1 MDFKNKL
8 GTTDAHNL
16 NLEFK
21 ADNTDSHNI
30 VLNFEHQAD
39 GSTGLNFGDDIS
51 AVIDTVLITESSF
64 EVPAVHTDTGTDTA
78 SIETLLDTE
87 INVELTARALSEADL
102 VGKVDSVLETAFI
115 IEATVLFADQE
126 PEQPID
132 PGIVLDF
139 TQPWTGSTELNF
151 GWDSDVVA
159 ISIDTRL
166 ETQFTFELAAEFKE
180 NLDLDA
186 ELNTALDT
194 GFSFELQ
201 AGYSENRCVI
211 DSVVDTS
218 FKTGIAAIFDINFIR
233 GIEAYLI
240 AGYQGA
246 LPCLNVIEI
255 PWAKPV
261 LRAHHSAFYFEHS
274 LKLSNQALLGFE
286 KAALLYRSV
295 QLQHEESTGLVSSAD
310 FVWQENKRLA
320 KTRTL
325 VFEESNKL
333 RINRTFDWVD
343 LVRKR
348 KTFTYSY
355 EVARVFEKHFT
366 FQWDKDLELITTSSI
381 AWDKAKAIHYRKHPI
396 QPWPQPELPEH
407 VGRTDL
413 NFNCLCTEPDPH
425 NLILNFG
432 ADDCI
437 PGLSPKSWW
446 YIVNELSVSR
456 LDNGQNILVYDGSYS
471 TDRSRWCWSYSLS
484 VPATEIPKLE
494 PVNGQPVILRV
505 MVNGTEHHMLLE
517 NRSRSRRFAEI
528 TYTLSGRS
536 QSALLDAPYA
546 PTRSFTQENERT
558 ARQLCQAE
566 LDRVNSSTT
575 LQWELIDELSW
586 IVPAGSLSYSNMTP
600 IAVIKMIA
608 ESAGGFVYS
617 EKGSNT
623 ITVKPKYKKTFWDS
637 ITVEEYDRLI
647 PESLVTEQS
656 TDYEPYPDYNGIT
669 LTNDRSGL
677 SGQIK
682 RTGTAADTL
691 LETANSPLFT
701 VESMGAYGK
710 AVLAKSGLVEI
721 HHLLMPI
728 SSDVSEC
735 APGDLVAFNA
745 EWWGIIDEVNVS
757 FSYAVINQS
766 IKVESINRE

>member
-1 MDFKNKL
+1 MSNYTPPD
-8 GTTDAHNL
+8 THNL
-16 NLEFK
+16 ILDFDEPVSSS
-21 ADNTDSHNI
+21 TD
-30 VLNFEHQAD
+30 
-39 GSTGLNFGDDIS
+39 LNFGDS
-51 AVIDTVLITESSF
+51 ASNNIVS
-64 EVPAVHTDTGTDTA
+64 A
-78 SIETLLDTE
+78 
-87 INVELTARALSEADL
+87 L
-102 VGKVDSVLETAFI
+102 VGFRPESQIHGKQKDPAKDQVL
-115 IEATVLFADQE
+115 ATVRT
-126 PEQPID
+126 
-132 PGIVLDF
+132 GINAQIIGKQTIHYLRKVR
-139 TQPWTGSTELNF
+139 
-151 GWDSDVVA
+151 A
-159 ISIDTRL
+159 II
-166 ETQFTFELAAEFKE
+166 
-180 NLDLDA
+180 N
-186 ELNTALDT
+186 T
-194 GFSFELQ
+194 GFS
-201 AGYSENRCVI
+201 SEV
-211 DSVVDTS
+211 SS
-218 FKTGIAAIFDINFIR
+218 HFDLNFIVGVASQLKVKFQETHFR
-233 GIEAYLI
+233 TVKIDESWI
-240 AGYQGA
+240 
-246 LPCLNVIEI
+246 
-255 PWAKPV
+255 KPV
-261 LRAHHSAFYFEHS
+261 LKAHQGAFYFEHS
-274 LKLSNQALLGFE
+274 LSLSNQALLGFE

-295 QLQHEESTGLVSSAD
+295 QLQHEESTGLASSAD
-310 FVWQENKRLA
+310 FVWQENERLV

-325 VFEESNKL
+325 VFEEGNKL
-333 RINRTFDWVD
+333 RINRITDWEE

-348 KTFTYSY
+348 RIFTYSHQ
-355 EVARVFEKHFT
+355 VAHVFEKCFA
-366 FQWDKDLELITTSSI
+366 FEWDKGLELITTSSI
-381 AWDKAKAIHYRKHPI
+381 AWDKAKAIHYRKHPV
-396 QPWPQPELPEH
+396 QPWPQPEIPEY
-407 VGRTDL
+407 VGSTDL
-413 NFNCLCTEPDPH
+413 NFTCLCSEPDPH

-437 PGLSPKSWW
+437 PALPNRNWW
-446 YIVNELSVSR
+446 HIVNELSVSR

-484 VPATEIPKLE
+484 VPASEIPKLE

-536 QSALLDAPYA
+536 QSALLDAPYS

-575 LQWELIDELSW
+575 LKWELIDELSW

-617 EKGSNT
+617 EKGSDT
-623 ITVKPKYKKTFWDS
+623 ITIKPKYKKTFWDS

-682 RTGTAADTL
+682 RTGTAGDTL

-710 AVLAKSGLVEI
+710 TALAKAGMVETHNLV
-721 HHLLMPI
+721 LPI
-728 SSDVSEC
+728 GPDVSEC
-735 APGDLVAFNA
+735 APGELVAFNA
-745 EWWGIIDEVNVS
+745 EWWGIIEGVNVS
-757 FSYAVINQS
+757 FNYAVINQS
-766 IKVESINRE
+766 IKVERVNRE

>member
-21 ADNTDSHNI
+21 ADNTDSHHI
-30 VLNFEHQAD
+30 ILNFEHLAD
-39 GSTGLNFGDDIS
+39 GTANLNFGDDVSTVIDKVLETEFS
-51 AVIDTVLITESSF
+51 FEVGAIYAESGSNTVVIDTV
-64 EVPAVHTDTGTDTA
+64 
-78 SIETLLDTE
+78 LDTE
-87 INVELTARALSEADL
+87 INVELMALALSEADL
-102 VGKVDSVLETAFI
+102 VGKVDLVLETDFI
-115 IEATVLFADQE
+115 VEATALFADQE
-126 PEQPID
+126 PEQPVG

-166 ETQFTFELAAEFKE
+166 ETQFTFELAVEFKE

-201 AGYSENRCVI
+201 ASYSENRCVI
-211 DSVVDTS
+211 DSVPDTS
-218 FKTGIAAIFDINFIR
+218 FKTGIEAIFDINFIR

-255 PWAKPV
+255 PWAKPI
-261 LRAHHSAFYFEHS
+261 LKAHNSAFYFVHS
-274 LKLSNQALLGFE
+274 LGLSNQALLGFE
-286 KAALLYRSV
+286 KADLLYRSV

-320 KTRTL
+320 KTRTS
-325 VFEESNKL
+325 VFEEGNKL

-348 KTFTYSY
+348 KTFTYSHQ
-355 EVARVFEKHFT
+355 VAHVFEKHFT
-366 FQWDKDLELITTSSI
+366 FEWDKGLELITTNSI
-381 AWDKAKAIHYRKHPI
+381 AWDKAKAIHYRKHPV
-396 QPWPQPELPEH
+396 QPWPQPELPEY
-407 VGRTDL
+407 VGSTDL
-413 NFNCLCTEPDPH
+413 NFNCLCTGSDPH

-437 PGLSPKSWW
+437 PGLPPKNWW
-446 YIVNELSVSR
+446 HIVNELSVSR

-471 TDRSRWCWSYSLS
+471 TDRSRWCWSYSLT

-505 MVNGTEHHMLLE
+505 MVNGTDHHMLLE

-536 QSALLDAPYA
+536 QSALLDAPYS

-682 RTGTAADTL
+682 RTGTAGDTL

-701 VESMGAYGK
+701 VESMGSYGK
-710 AVLAKSGLVEI
+710 SALAKAGMIETHNLV
-721 HHLLMPI
+721 MPI
-728 SSDVSEC
+728 GPDVSEC
-735 APGDLVAFNA
+735 APGELVAFNA

-757 FSYAVINQS
+757 FNHAVINQS

>member
-21 ADNTDSHNI
+21 ADNTDSHHI
-30 VLNFEHQAD
+30 ILNFEHLAD
-39 GSTGLNFGDDIS
+39 GTTNLNFGDDIS
-51 AVIDTVLITESSF
+51 TVIDKVLETEFSFEVGAIYAESGSNTVVIDTVL
-64 EVPAVHTDTGTDTA
+64 
-78 SIETLLDTE
+78 DTE
-87 INVELTARALSEADL
+87 VNVELMA
-102 VGKVDSVLETAFI
+102 
-115 IEATVLFADQE
+115 LFADQE

-166 ETQFTFELAAEFKE
+166 ETQFTFELVAEFKE

-201 AGYSENRCVI
+201 ASYSENRCVI
-211 DSVVDTS
+211 DSVPDTS
-218 FKTGIAAIFDINFIR
+218 FKTGIEAIFDINFIR

-246 LPCLNVIEI
+246 LPCLNVIGI

-261 LRAHHSAFYFEHS
+261 LRAHNSAFYFEHS
-274 LKLSNQALLGFE
+274 LSLSNQALLGFE

-310 FVWQENKRLA
+310 FVWQEDKRLT

-325 VFEESNKL
+325 VFEEGNKL

-348 KTFTYSY
+348 KTFTYSHQ
-355 EVARVFEKHFT
+355 VAHVFEKCFA
-366 FQWDKDLELITTSSI
+366 FEWDKGLELITTSSI
-381 AWDKAKAIHYRKHPI
+381 AWDKAKAIHYRKHPV
-396 QPWPQPELPEH
+396 QPWPQPELPEY
-407 VGRTDL
+407 VGSTDL
-413 NFNCLCTEPDPH
+413 NFNCLCTGSDLH

-437 PGLSPKSWW
+437 PSLPPKNWW

-456 LDNGQNILVYDGSYS
+456 LDNGQNILVYNGSYS

-484 VPATEIPKLE
+484 VPASEIPKLE

-536 QSALLDAPYA
+536 QSALLDAPYS

-566 LDRVNSSTT
+566 LERVNSSTK

-617 EKGSNT
+617 EKGSDT
-623 ITVKPKYKKTFWDS
+623 ITIKPKYKKTFWDS

-682 RTGTAADTL
+682 RTGTADDTL

-701 VESMGAYGK
+701 VESMGSYGK
-710 AVLAKSGLVEI
+710 SALAKAGMVETHNLV
-721 HHLLMPI
+721 MPI
-728 SSDVSEC
+728 GPDVSEC

-745 EWWGIIDEVNVS
+745 EWWGIIDGVNVS
-757 FSYAVINQS
+757 FNHAVINQS

>member
-1 MDFKNKL
+1 MANYTPPD
-8 GTTDAHNL
+8 GHQVNL
-16 NLEFK
+16 NFK
-21 ADNTDSHNI
+21 DLVT
-30 VLNFEHQAD
+30 
-39 GSTGLNFGDDIS
+39 GSTDLNFGADDQNLAS
-51 AVIDTVLITESSF
+51 LDAVI
-64 EVPAVHTDTGTDTA
+64 
-78 SIETLLDTE
+78 
-87 INVELTARALSEADL
+87 N
-102 VGKVDSVLETAFI
+102 TAF
-115 IEATVLFADQE
+115 FAKFDAVTGSN
-126 PEQPID
+126 D
-132 PGIVLDF
+132 VLDA
-139 TQPWTGSTELNF
+139 WIATGFNAEFNAVTGQFARL
-151 GWDSDVVA
+151 DVVVQTDF
-159 ISIDTRL
+159 I
-166 ETQFTFELAAEFKE
+166 AEFTATRI
-180 NLDLDA
+180 DQYCA
-186 ELNTALDT
+186 LNAVIQT
-194 GFSFELQ
+194 GFK
-201 AGYSENRCVI
+201 ANI
-211 DSVVDTS
+211 D
-218 FKTGIAAIFDINFIR
+218 ALFDINFIR
-233 GIEAYLI
+233 GVERYLT
-240 AGYQGA
+240 AEYQRA
-246 LPCLNVIEI
+246 LPCLSAVEI

-274 LKLSNQALLGFE
+274 LGLSNQALLGFE

-320 KTRTL
+320 KTRTS
-325 VFEESNKL
+325 VFEEGNKL

-348 KTFTYSY
+348 KTFTYSHQ
-355 EVARVFEKHFT
+355 VAHVFEKHFT
-366 FQWDKDLELITTSSI
+366 FEWDKGLELITTSSI
-381 AWDKAKAIHYRKHPI
+381 AWDKAKAIHYRKHPV
-396 QPWPQPELPEH
+396 QPWPQPELPEY

-413 NFNCLCTEPDPH
+413 NFTCLCSESDPH

-437 PGLSPKSWW
+437 PALPNRNWW
-446 YIVNELSVSR
+446 HIVNELSASR

-484 VPATEIPKLE
+484 VPASEIPKLE
-494 PVNGQPVILRV
+494 PVNGQSVILKI

-528 TYTLSGRS
+528 TYTLNGRS

-566 LDRVNSSTT
+566 LDRVNSSTQ
-575 LQWELIDELSW
+575 LEWELIDELSW

-617 EKGSNT
+617 EKGSDT
-623 ITVKPKYKKTFWDS
+623 ITIKPKYKKTFWDS

-669 LTNDRSGL
+669 LTNDRTGL
-677 SGQIK
+677 TGQVK

-691 LETANSPLFT
+691 LETANSPLYT
-701 VESMGAYGK
+701 VESMGSFGK
-710 AVLAKSGLVEI
+710 ATLAKSGLVET
-721 HHLLMPI
+721 HNLVMPI
-728 SSDVSEC
+728 GPDVSEC

-745 EWWGIIDEVNVS
+745 EWWGIIEGVNVS
-757 FSYAVINQS
+757 FNHAVINQS
-766 IKVESINRE
+766 IKVERVNRE

>member
-1 MDFKNKL
+1 VDFKNKL

-21 ADNTDSHNI
+21 ADNTDSHHI

-39 GSTGLNFGDDIS
+39 GSTGLNFGDDVTANINTQLEQIWTVEIV
-51 AVIDTVLITESSF
+51 AVYRNSQADTAEIDTILDSEF
-64 EVPAVHTDTGTDTA
+64 
-78 SIETLLDTE
+78 SING
-87 INVELTARALSEADL
+87 IAIALSEADL
-102 VGKVDSVLETAFI
+102 VEKVDLVLETDFI
-115 IEATVLFADQE
+115 VEATALFADQE
-126 PEQPID
+126 PEQPVD

-218 FKTGIAAIFDINFIR
+218 FKTGIEAIFDINFIR

-240 AGYQGA
+240 AGYQGV
-246 LPCLNVIEI
+246 LPCLSVIEI

-261 LRAHHSAFYFEHS
+261 LRAHHSAFYFERS
-274 LKLSNQALLGFE
+274 LSLSNQALLGFE
-286 KAALLYRSV
+286 KAGLLYRSV
-295 QLQHEESTGLVSSAD
+295 RLQHEQATGLSSDAY
-310 FVWQENKRLA
+310 FIWQENKRLA

-325 VFEESNKL
+325 VFEEGNKL
-333 RINRTFDWVD
+333 RIDRTFDWVD

-366 FQWDKDLELITTSSI
+366 FEWDKGLEFITSSHI
-381 AWDKAKAIHYRKHPI
+381 AWDKAKAIHYRKHPV
-396 QPWPQPELPEH
+396 QPWPQPELPEY

-413 NFNCLCTEPDPH
+413 NFNCLCNGPDPH

-437 PGLSPKSWW
+437 PGLPPKNWW

-484 VPATEIPKLE
+484 VPASEIPKLE
-494 PVNGQPVILRV
+494 SVNGQPVILKI
-505 MVNGTEHHMLLE
+505 MVNGTAHHMLLE
-517 NRSRSRRFAEI
+517 SRSRSRRFAEI
-528 TYTLSGRS
+528 TYTLNGRS
-536 QSALLDAPYA
+536 QSALLDAPYS

-586 IVPAGSLSYSNMTP
+586 IVPAGSLSYSSMTP

-617 EKGSNT
+617 EKGSDT
-623 ITVKPKYKKTFWDS
+623 ITIKPKYKKTFWDS

-669 LTNDRSGL
+669 LTNDRTGL
-677 SGQIK
+677 TGQVK
-682 RTGTAADTL
+682 RTGTAADML

-701 VESMGAYGK
+701 VESMGSYGK
-710 AVLAKSGLVEI
+710 SALAKAGMVETHNLV
-721 HHLLMPI
+721 MPI
-728 SSDVSEC
+728 GPDVSEC
-735 APGDLVAFNA
+735 APGELVAFNA
-745 EWWGIIDEVNVS
+745 EWWGIIEGVNVS
-757 FSYAVINQS
+757 FNHAVINQS
-766 IKVESINRE
+766 IKVERVNRE

>member
-21 ADNTDSHNI
+21 TDNTDSHHI

-39 GSTGLNFGDDIS
+39 GSTALNFGDDIS
-51 AVIDTVLITESSF
+51 AVIYTVLITESSF
-64 EVPAVHTDTGTDTA
+64 ELTVDHTDTGTDTA
-78 SIETLLDTE
+78 SIEILLDTE
-87 INVELTARALSEADL
+87 INVELTALALSEADL

-115 IEATVLFADQE
+115 VEAMTLFADQE

-166 ETQFTFELAAEFKE
+166 EIQFTLELAAEFKE

-201 AGYSENRCVI
+201 ASYSENRCVI
-211 DSVVDTS
+211 DSVADTS
-218 FKTGIAAIFDINFIR
+218 FKTGIEAIFDINFIR

-246 LPCLNVIEI
+246 LPCLSVIEI
-255 PWAKPV
+255 PWAKPI
-261 LRAHHSAFYFEHS
+261 LKAHHSAFYFEHS
-274 LKLSNQALLGFE
+274 LGLSNQALLGFE

-310 FVWQENKRLA
+310 FVWQENKRLI

-325 VFEESNKL
+325 VFEEGNKL
-333 RINRTFDWVD
+333 RINRISDWEE

-348 KTFTYSY
+348 KNFTYSHQ
-355 EVARVFEKHFT
+355 VAHVFEKRFT
-366 FQWDKDLELITTSSI
+366 FEWDKGLELITTSSI
-381 AWDKAKAIHYRKHPI
+381 AWDKAKAIHYRKHPV
-396 QPWPQPELPEH
+396 QPWPQPELPEYI
-407 VGRTDL
+407 GSTDL
-413 NFNCLCTEPDPH
+413 NFNCLCTGSNPH

-437 PGLSPKSWW
+437 PSLPPKNWW

-484 VPATEIPKLE
+484 VPVSEIPKLE

-517 NRSRSRRFAEI
+517 NSSRSRRFAEI

-536 QSALLDAPYA
+536 QSALLDAPYS

-566 LDRVNSSTT
+566 LERVNSSTT

-608 ESAGGFVYS
+608 ESGGGFVYS

-623 ITVKPKYKKTFWDS
+623 ITIKPKYKKTFWDS

-682 RTGTAADTL
+682 RTGTAGDTL

-701 VESMGAYGK
+701 VESMGSYGK
-710 AVLAKSGLVEI
+710 AALAKSGLVET
-721 HHLLMPI
+721 HQLVMPI

-745 EWWGIIDEVNVS
+745 KWWGIIDGVNVS
-757 FSYAVINQS
+757 FNHMVINQS

>member
-1 MDFKNKL
+1 MANYTPPD
-8 GTTDAHNL
+8 GHQVNL
-16 NLEFK
+16 NFK
-21 ADNTDSHNI
+21 DLVT
-30 VLNFEHQAD
+30 
-39 GSTGLNFGDDIS
+39 GSTDLNFGADDQNLAS
-51 AVIDTVLITESSF
+51 LDAVI
-64 EVPAVHTDTGTDTA
+64 
-78 SIETLLDTE
+78 
-87 INVELTARALSEADL
+87 N
-102 VGKVDSVLETAFI
+102 TAF
-115 IEATVLFADQE
+115 FAKFDAVTGSN
-126 PEQPID
+126 D
-132 PGIVLDF
+132 VLDA
-139 TQPWTGSTELNF
+139 WIATGFNAEFNAVTGQFARL
-151 GWDSDVVA
+151 DVVVQTDF
-159 ISIDTRL
+159 I
-166 ETQFTFELAAEFKE
+166 AEFTATRI
-180 NLDLDA
+180 DQYCA
-186 ELNTALDT
+186 LNAVIQT
-194 GFSFELQ
+194 GFK
-201 AGYSENRCVI
+201 ANI
-211 DSVVDTS
+211 D
-218 FKTGIAAIFDINFIR
+218 ALFDINFIR
-233 GIEAYLI
+233 GVERYLT
-240 AGYQGA
+240 AEYQRA
-246 LPCLNVIEI
+246 LPCLSAVEI

-261 LRAHHSAFYFEHS
+261 LRAHNSAFYFERGLS
-274 LKLSNQALLGFE
+274 LGNQALLGFE
-286 KAALLYRSV
+286 KADLLYRSV
-295 QLQHEESTGLVSSAD
+295 QLQHEQATGLSSDAY
-310 FVWQENKRLA
+310 FIWQENKRLA
-320 KTRTL
+320 KARTL
-325 VFEESNKL
+325 VFEEGNKL
-333 RINRTFDWVD
+333 RINRITDWEE

-348 KTFTYSY
+348 RNLTYSHQ
-355 EVARVFEKHFT
+355 VAHVFEKHFT
-366 FQWDKDLELITTSSI
+366 FEWDKGLELITTSSI
-381 AWDKAKAIHYRKHPI
+381 AWDKAKAIHYRKHPV
-396 QPWPQPELPEH
+396 QPWPQPELPEY

-413 NFNCLCTEPDPH
+413 NFNCLCTGPDPH
-425 NLILNFG
+425 NLTLKFG

-437 PGLSPKSWW
+437 PGLPPKNWW

-536 QSALLDAPYA
+536 QSALLDAPYS

-682 RTGTAADTL
+682 RTGTAGDTL

-701 VESMGAYGK
+701 VESMGSYGK
-710 AVLAKSGLVEI
+710 AALAKSGLVET
-721 HHLLMPI
+721 HNLVMP
-728 SSDVSEC
+728 VYANTGEC

-745 EWWGIIDEVNVS
+745 EWWGIIDGVNVS
-757 FSYAVINQS
+757 FNHAVINQS

>member
-1 MDFKNKL
+1 
-8 GTTDAHNL
+8 
-16 NLEFK
+16 
-21 ADNTDSHNI
+21 
-30 VLNFEHQAD
+30 
-39 GSTGLNFGDDIS
+39 
-51 AVIDTVLITESSF
+51 
-64 EVPAVHTDTGTDTA
+64 
-78 SIETLLDTE
+78 
-87 INVELTARALSEADL
+87 
-102 VGKVDSVLETAFI
+102 
-115 IEATVLFADQE
+115 
-126 PEQPID
+126 
-132 PGIVLDF
+132 
-139 TQPWTGSTELNF
+139 
-151 GWDSDVVA
+151 
-159 ISIDTRL
+159 
-166 ETQFTFELAAEFKE
+166 
-180 NLDLDA
+180 
-186 ELNTALDT
+186 
-194 GFSFELQ
+194 
-201 AGYSENRCVI
+201 
-211 DSVVDTS
+211 
-218 FKTGIAAIFDINFIR
+218 
-233 GIEAYLI
+233 
-240 AGYQGA
+240 
-246 LPCLNVIEI
+246 
-255 PWAKPV
+255 KPV
-261 LRAHHSAFYFEHS
+261 LRAHNSAFYFEHS
-274 LKLSNQALLGFE
+274 LGLSNQALLGFE

-310 FVWQENKRLA
+310 FVWQENKRLT

-325 VFEESNKL
+325 VFEEGNKL
-333 RINRTFDWVD
+333 RINRITDWEE

-348 KTFTYSY
+348 RNFTYSHQ
-355 EVARVFEKHFT
+355 VAHVFEKCFA
-366 FQWDKDLELITTSSI
+366 FQWDKGLELITTSSI
-381 AWDKAKAIHYRKHPI
+381 AWDKAKAIHYRKHPV
-396 QPWPQPELPEH
+396 QPWPQPELPEYI
-407 VGRTDL
+407 GSTDL
-413 NFNCLCTEPDPH
+413 NFTCLCSEPDPH

-437 PGLSPKSWW
+437 PGLPPKSWW

-484 VPATEIPKLE
+484 VPASEIPKLE
-494 PVNGQPVILRV
+494 PVNGQPVILKV

-517 NRSRSRRFAEI
+517 NRSRSRRFAET
-528 TYTLSGRS
+528 TYTLNGRS
-536 QSALLDAPYA
+536 QSALLDAPYS

-566 LDRVNSSTT
+566 LNRVNSSTT

-617 EKGSNT
+617 EKGSDT

-701 VESMGAYGK
+701 VESMGTYGK
-710 AVLAKSGLVEI
+710 AALAKSGLVET
-721 HHLLMPI
+721 HQLVMPI

-745 EWWGIIDEVNVS
+745 KWWGIIDGVNVS
-757 FSYAVINQS
+757 FNHMVINQS
-766 IKVESINRE
+766 IKVESINCE

>member
-8 GTTDAHNL
+8 GTVDTHNL
-16 NLEFK
+16 NLNFK
-21 ADNTDSHNI
+21 PDNTDSHNI
-30 VLNFEHQAD
+30 ILNFEHLAD
-39 GSTGLNFGDDIS
+39 DSTNLNFGDDVS
-51 AVIDTVLITESSF
+51 AVIDTVLETDFSF
-64 EVPAVHTDTGTDTA
+64 EVTAIYADSGVNTAVIDTVLDTA
-78 SIETLLDTE
+78 FSFEVVAVFKENTDVVGQIDTVLDTSFSFDIVAEFAENLCTIDTVLDTE
-87 INVELTARALSEADL
+87 
-102 VGKVDSVLETAFI
+102 FQ
-115 IEATVLFADQE
+115 FQ
-126 PEQPID
+126 ID
-132 PGIVLDF
+132 
-139 TQPWTGSTELNF
+139 
-151 GWDSDVVA
+151 
-159 ISIDTRL
+159 
-166 ETQFTFELAAEFKE
+166 
-180 NLDLDA
+180 
-186 ELNTALDT
+186 
-194 GFSFELQ
+194 
-201 AGYSENRCVI
+201 
-211 DSVVDTS
+211 
-218 FKTGIAAIFDINFIR
+218 AIFDINHIVGVSYAFD
-233 GIEAYLI
+233 ASYQKAI
-240 AGYQGA
+240 AA
-246 LPCLNVIEI
+246 LSVTEI
-255 PWAKPV
+255 PWAKPILRVSNEALFYDQGLV
-261 LRAHHSAFYFEHS
+261 LSQQAMAGFDRSDSLSQAVRIEH
-274 LKLSNQALLGFE
+274 E
-286 KAALLYRSV
+286 KA
-295 QLQHEESTGLVSSAD
+295 TGLQTDAYL
-310 FVWQENKRLA
+310 VWQTGDKRIIHQSYLFDE
-320 KTRTL
+320 TL
-325 VFEESNKL
+325 KL
-333 RINRTFDWVD
+333 RINRITDWHEMI
-343 LVRKR
+343 RKR
-348 KTFTYSY
+348 RMVTYSH
-355 EVARVFEKHFT
+355 EVAHVFEKHFT
-366 FQWDKDLELITTSSI
+366 FEWDKGLELITTSSI
-381 AWDKAKAIHYRKHPI
+381 AWDKAKAIHYHKHPV
-396 QPWPQPELPEH
+396 QPWPQPELPEYI
-407 VGRTDL
+407 GSTDL
-413 NFNCLCTEPDPH
+413 NFNCLCTGSDPH

-437 PGLSPKSWW
+437 PGLPPKNWW

-484 VPATEIPKLE
+484 VPASEIPKLE

-505 MVNGTEHHMLLE
+505 MVNGSEHHMLLE

-536 QSALLDAPYA
+536 QSALLDAPYS

-682 RTGTAADTL
+682 CTGTAGDTL

-710 AVLAKSGLVEI
+710 AALAKSGLVET

-728 SSDVSEC
+728 GSDVSEC

-745 EWWGIIDEVNVS
+745 EWWGIIDGVNVS
-757 FSYAVINQS
+757 FNHAVINQS

>member
-21 ADNTDSHNI
+21 ADNTDSHHI
-30 VLNFEHQAD
+30 ILNFEHFAD
-39 GSTGLNFGDDIS
+39 GTTNLNFGDDVSTVIDKVLETEFS
-51 AVIDTVLITESSF
+51 FEVGAIYAESGSNTVVIDTVL
-64 EVPAVHTDTGTDTA
+64 
-78 SIETLLDTE
+78 DTE
-87 INVELTARALSEADL
+87 VNVELMA
-102 VGKVDSVLETAFI
+102 
-115 IEATVLFADQE
+115 LFADQE

-166 ETQFTFELAAEFKE
+166 ETQFTFELVAEFKE

-691 LETANSPLFT
+691 LETANSPLFN

-710 AVLAKSGLVEI
+710 AVLAKSGLVET
-721 HHLLMPI
+721 HNLVMPI
-728 SSDVSEC
+728 GPDVSEC
-735 APGDLVAFNA
+735 APGELVAFNA
-745 EWWGIIDEVNVS
+745 EWWGIIDGVNVS
-757 FSYAVINQS
+757 FNHAVINQS

>member
-1 MDFKNKL
+1 MSNYTPPD
-8 GTTDAHNL
+8 THNL
-16 NLEFK
+16 ILDFDEPVSSS
-21 ADNTDSHNI
+21 TD
-30 VLNFEHQAD
+30 
-39 GSTGLNFGDDIS
+39 LNFGDS
-51 AVIDTVLITESSF
+51 ASNNIVS
-64 EVPAVHTDTGTDTA
+64 A
-78 SIETLLDTE
+78 
-87 INVELTARALSEADL
+87 L
-102 VGKVDSVLETAFI
+102 VGFRLESQIHGKQKDPAKDQVL
-115 IEATVLFADQE
+115 ATVRT
-126 PEQPID
+126 
-132 PGIVLDF
+132 GINAQIIGKQTIHYLRKVR
-139 TQPWTGSTELNF
+139 
-151 GWDSDVVA
+151 A
-159 ISIDTRL
+159 II
-166 ETQFTFELAAEFKE
+166 
-180 NLDLDA
+180 N
-186 ELNTALDT
+186 T
-194 GFSFELQ
+194 GFS
-201 AGYSENRCVI
+201 SEV
-211 DSVVDTS
+211 SS
-218 FKTGIAAIFDINFIR
+218 HFDLNFIVGVASQLKVKFQETHFR
-233 GIEAYLI
+233 TVKIDESWI
-240 AGYQGA
+240 
-246 LPCLNVIEI
+246 
-255 PWAKPV
+255 KPV
-261 LRAHHSAFYFEHS
+261 LKAHQGAFYFEHS
-274 LKLSNQALLGFE
+274 LSLSNQALLGFE

-325 VFEESNKL
+325 VFEQGNKL

-348 KTFTYSY
+348 KTFTYSHQ
-355 EVARVFEKHFT
+355 VVHVFEKHFT
-366 FQWDKDLELITTSSI
+366 FEWDKGLELITTSSI
-381 AWDKAKAIHYRKHPI
+381 AWDKAKAIHYRKHPV
-396 QPWPQPELPEH
+396 QPWPQPELPEY
-407 VGRTDL
+407 VGSTDL
-413 NFNCLCTEPDPH
+413 NFTCLCSEPDPH

-437 PGLSPKSWW
+437 PALPNRNWW

-484 VPATEIPKLE
+484 VPASEIPKLE
-494 PVNGQPVILRV
+494 PINSQPVVLKI
-505 MVNGTEHHMLLE
+505 MVNGAEHHMLLE

-528 TYTLSGRS
+528 TYTLNGRS

-623 ITVKPKYKKTFWDS
+623 ITIKPKYKKTFWDS

-682 RTGTAADTL
+682 RTGTAGDTL

-710 AVLAKSGLVEI
+710 AALAKSGLVET
-721 HHLLMPI
+721 HNLVMPI

-745 EWWGIIDEVNVS
+745 EWWGIIDGVNVS
-757 FSYAVINQS
+757 FNHAVINQS
-766 IKVESINRE
+766 IKVERVNRE

>member
-8 GTTDAHNL
+8 GTVDAHNL
-16 NLEFK
+16 NLNFK
-21 ADNTDSHNI
+21 PDNTDSHNI
-30 VLNFEHQAD
+30 ILNFEHLAD
-39 GSTGLNFGDDIS
+39 GSTHLNFGDDVT
-51 AVIDTVLITESSF
+51 AVIDTVLDTSIDF
-64 EVPAVHTDTGTDTA
+64 EITA
-78 SIETLLDTE
+78 SYADSSTNTAVIDTVLDTE
-87 INVELTARALSEADL
+87 FSFNVVAVFSENTDV
-102 VGKVDSVLETAFI
+102 VGQID
-115 IEATVLFADQE
+115 TVLDTRFSFEITAEFAE
-126 PEQPID
+126 N
-132 PGIVLDF
+132 LC
-139 TQPWTGSTELNF
+139 
-151 GWDSDVVA
+151 A
-159 ISIDTRL
+159 IDTV
-166 ETQFTFELAAEFKE
+166 
-180 NLDLDA
+180 
-186 ELNTALDT
+186 LDT
-194 GFSFELQ
+194 GF
-201 AGYSENRCVI
+201 
-211 DSVVDTS
+211 
-218 FKTGIAAIFDINFIR
+218 KTGIEAIFDINFIR

-255 PWAKPV
+255 PWAKPI
-261 LRAHHSAFYFEHS
+261 LKAHHSAFYFERS
-274 LKLSNQALLGFE
+274 LSLSNQALLGFE

-310 FVWQENKRLA
+310 FVWQENKRLT

-325 VFEESNKL
+325 VFEQGSKL
-333 RINRTFDWVD
+333 RINRISDWEE

-348 KTFTYSY
+348 KNFTYSHQ
-355 EVARVFEKHFT
+355 VAHVFEKHFT
-366 FQWDKDLELITTSSI
+366 FVWDKGLELITTNSI
-381 AWDKAKAIHYRKHPI
+381 AWDKAKAIHYRKHPV
-396 QPWPQPELPEH
+396 QPWPQPELPEY

-413 NFNCLCTEPDPH
+413 NFTCLCSEPDPH

-437 PGLSPKSWW
+437 PGLPPKNWW

-471 TDRSRWCWSYSLS
+471 TDRSRWCWSYSLT
-484 VPATEIPKLE
+484 VPASEIPKLE
-494 PVNGQPVILRV
+494 PINGQPVILRV

-517 NRSRSRRFAEI
+517 NRSRSRRFAET
-528 TYTLSGRS
+528 TYTLNGRS

-623 ITVKPKYKKTFWDS
+623 ITIKPKYKKTFWDS

-656 TDYEPYPDYNGIT
+656 IDYEPYPDYNGIT

-682 RTGTAADTL
+682 RTGTAGDTL

-701 VESMGAYGK
+701 VESMGSFGK
-710 AVLAKSGLVEI
+710 AALAKSGLVET
-721 HHLLMPI
+721 HNLVMPI
-728 SSDVSEC
+728 GPDVSEC
-735 APGDLVAFNA
+735 ASGDLVAFNA
-745 EWWGIIDEVNVS
+745 EWWGIIDVVNVS
-757 FSYAVINQS
+757 FNHAVINQS

>member
-21 ADNTDSHNI
+21 ADNTDSHHI
-30 VLNFEHQAD
+30 VLEFKHQAD

-51 AVIDTVLITESSF
+51 AVIDTVLVTESSF
-64 EVPAVHTDTGTDTA
+64 ELIAVHTDTGTDTA
-78 SIETLLDTE
+78 SIEILLDTE
-87 INVELTARALSEADL
+87 VNIELMALALSEADL
-102 VGKVDSVLETAFI
+102 VGKVDLVLETDFI
-115 IEATVLFADQE
+115 VEATALFADQE

-166 ETQFTFELAAEFKE
+166 ETQFTFELVAEFKE

-211 DSVVDTS
+211 DSVADTG
-218 FKTGIAAIFDINFIR
+218 FKAEIEAIFDINFIR
-233 GIEAYLI
+233 GIEAYLT
-240 AGYQGA
+240 ATYQGA
-246 LPCLNVIEI
+246 LPCLSVIEI

-261 LRAHHSAFYFEHS
+261 LRAHHSAFYFEQS
-274 LKLSNQALLGFE
+274 LRLSNQALLGFE

-310 FVWQENKRLA
+310 FVWQENKRLT

-325 VFEESNKL
+325 VFEEGNKL

-366 FQWDKDLELITTSSI
+366 FEWDKGLELITTSSI
-381 AWDKAKAIHYRKHPI
+381 AWDKAKAIHYRKHPV
-396 QPWPQPELPEH
+396 QPWPQPELPEY
-407 VGRTDL
+407 VGSTDL
-413 NFNCLCTEPDPH
+413 NFNCLCTGPAPH

-437 PGLSPKSWW
+437 PGLPPKSWW

-484 VPATEIPKLE
+484 VPVSEIPKLE
-494 PVNGQPVILRV
+494 PINGQPVILRV

-517 NRSRSRRFAEI
+517 NRSRSRRFAET
-528 TYTLSGRS
+528 TYTLNGRS
-536 QSALLDAPYA
+536 QSALLDAPYS

-617 EKGSNT
+617 EKGSDT
-623 ITVKPKYKKTFWDS
+623 ITIKPKYKKTFWDS

-682 RTGTAADTL
+682 RTGTAGDTL

-701 VESMGAYGK
+701 VESMGSFGK
-710 AVLAKSGLVEI
+710 AALAKSGLVET

-745 EWWGIIDEVNVS
+745 EWWGIIDGVNVS
-757 FSYAVINQS
+757 FNHAVINQS

>member
-1 MDFKNKL
+1 VANYTPPD
-8 GTTDAHNL
+8 GHQVNL
-16 NLEFK
+16 NFK
-21 ADNTDSHNI
+21 DLVT
-30 VLNFEHQAD
+30 
-39 GSTGLNFGDDIS
+39 GSTDLNFGADDQNLAS
-51 AVIDTVLITESSF
+51 LDAVI
-64 EVPAVHTDTGTDTA
+64 
-78 SIETLLDTE
+78 
-87 INVELTARALSEADL
+87 N
-102 VGKVDSVLETAFI
+102 TAF
-115 IEATVLFADQE
+115 FAKFDAVTGSN
-126 PEQPID
+126 D
-132 PGIVLDF
+132 VLDA
-139 TQPWTGSTELNF
+139 WIATGFNAEFNAVTGQFARL
-151 GWDSDVVA
+151 DVVVQTDF
-159 ISIDTRL
+159 I
-166 ETQFTFELAAEFKE
+166 AEFTATRI
-180 NLDLDA
+180 DQYCA
-186 ELNTALDT
+186 LNAVIQT
-194 GFSFELQ
+194 GFK
-201 AGYSENRCVI
+201 ANI
-211 DSVVDTS
+211 D
-218 FKTGIAAIFDINFIR
+218 ALFDINFIR
-233 GIEAYLI
+233 GVERYLT
-240 AGYQGA
+240 AEYQRA
-246 LPCLNVIEI
+246 LPCLSAVEI

-274 LKLSNQALLGFE
+274 LGLSNQALLGFE

-320 KTRTL
+320 KTRTS
-325 VFEESNKL
+325 VFEEGNKL

-348 KTFTYSY
+348 KTFTYSHQ
-355 EVARVFEKHFT
+355 VAHVFEKHFT
-366 FQWDKDLELITTSSI
+366 FEWDKGLELITTSSI
-381 AWDKAKAIHYRKHPI
+381 AWDKAKAIHYRKHPV
-396 QPWPQPELPEH
+396 QPWPQPELPEY

-413 NFNCLCTEPDPH
+413 NFTCLCSESDPH

-437 PGLSPKSWW
+437 PALPNRNWW
-446 YIVNELSVSR
+446 HIVNELSASR

-484 VPATEIPKLE
+484 VPASEIPKLE
-494 PVNGQPVILRV
+494 PVNGQSVILKI

-528 TYTLSGRS
+528 TYTLNGRS

-566 LDRVNSSTT
+566 LDRVNSSTQ
-575 LQWELIDELSW
+575 LEWELIDELSW

-617 EKGSNT
+617 EKGSDT
-623 ITVKPKYKKTFWDS
+623 ITIKPKYKKTFWDS

-669 LTNDRSGL
+669 LTNDRTGL
-677 SGQIK
+677 TGQVK

-691 LETANSPLFT
+691 LETANSPLYT
-701 VESMGAYGK
+701 VESMGSFGK
-710 AVLAKSGLVEI
+710 ATLAKSGLVET
-721 HHLLMPI
+721 HNLVMPI
-728 SSDVSEC
+728 GPDVSEC

-745 EWWGIIDEVNVS
+745 EWWGIIEGVNVS
-757 FSYAVINQS
+757 FNHAVINQS
-766 IKVESINRE
+766 IKVERVNRE

>member
-1 MDFKNKL
+1 MNFKP
-8 GTTDAHNL
+8 
-16 NLEFK
+16 
-21 ADNTDSHNI
+21 DNTDSHNI
-30 VLNFEHQAD
+30 ILNFEHLAD
-39 GSTGLNFGDDIS
+39 GSTNLNFGDDVT
-51 AVIDTVLITESSF
+51 AVIDTVLETEFSF
-64 EVPAVHTDTGTDTA
+64 EVTAIYADSSTNTAVIDTV
-78 SIETLLDTE
+78 LDTE
-87 INVELTARALSEADL
+87 FS
-102 VGKVDSVLETAFI
+102 F
-115 IEATVLFADQE
+115 
-126 PEQPID
+126 
-132 PGIVLDF
+132 
-139 TQPWTGSTELNF
+139 
-151 GWDSDVVA
+151 DVVA
-159 ISIDTRL
+159 VLSENTDVIGQIDTVL
-166 ETQFTFELAAEFKE
+166 DTSFSFEINAEFAE
-180 NLDLDA
+180 NLCAID
-186 ELNTALDT
+186 TVLDT
-194 GFSFELQ
+194 GFRTE
-201 AGYSENRCVI
+201 I
-211 DSVVDTS
+211 T
-218 FKTGIAAIFDINFIR
+218 AIFDINFIR

-240 AGYQGA
+240 SGYQGA
-246 LPCLNVIEI
+246 LPCLSVIEI

-274 LKLSNQALLGFE
+274 LGLSNQALLGFE

-295 QLQHEESTGLVSSAD
+295 QLQHEKSTGLVSSAD

-320 KTRTL
+320 KVRIL
-325 VFEESNKL
+325 VFEESSKL
-333 RINRTFDWVD
+333 RINRILDWEE

-348 KTFTYSY
+348 KNFTYSHQ
-355 EVARVFEKHFT
+355 VAHVFEKHFT
-366 FQWDKDLELITTSSI
+366 FEWDKGLEFITSSHI
-381 AWDKAKAIHYRKHPI
+381 AWNKAKAIHYRKHPV
-396 QPWPQPELPEH
+396 QPWPQPELPEYI
-407 VGRTDL
+407 GSTDL
-413 NFNCLCTEPDPH
+413 NFNCLCTGSNPH

-437 PGLSPKSWW
+437 PSLPPKNWW

-484 VPATEIPKLE
+484 VPASEIPKLE

-536 QSALLDAPYA
+536 QSALLDAPYS

-575 LQWELIDELSW
+575 LKWELIDELSW

-623 ITVKPKYKKTFWDS
+623 ITIKPKYKKTFWDS

-682 RTGTAADTL
+682 RTGTAGDTL

-701 VESMGAYGK
+701 VESMGSYGK
-710 AVLAKSGLVEI
+710 SALAKAGMIETHNLV
-721 HHLLMPI
+721 MPI
-728 SSDVSEC
+728 GPDVSEC
-735 APGDLVAFNA
+735 APGELVAFNA
-745 EWWGIIDEVNVS
+745 EWWGIIDGVNVS
-757 FSYAVINQS
+757 FNHAVINQS

>member
-1 MDFKNKL
+1 VDFKNKL

-21 ADNTDSHNI
+21 TDNTDSHHI
-30 VLNFEHQAD
+30 ILNFEHLAD
-39 GSTGLNFGDDIS
+39 GTTNLNFGDDVSTVIDKVLETEFS
-51 AVIDTVLITESSF
+51 FEVGAIYAESGSNTVVIDTV
-64 EVPAVHTDTGTDTA
+64 
-78 SIETLLDTE
+78 LDTE
-87 INVELTARALSEADL
+87 INVELMALALSEADL
-102 VGKVDSVLETAFI
+102 VGKVDLVLETAFI
-115 IEATVLFADQE
+115 VEATALFADQE
-126 PEQPID
+126 PEQPDD

-166 ETQFTFELAAEFKE
+166 EIQFTLELAAEFKE

-201 AGYSENRCVI
+201 AGYSGNRCVI
-211 DSVVDTS
+211 DSVPDTS
-218 FKTGIAAIFDINFIR
+218 FKTGIEAIFDINFIR
-233 GIEAYLI
+233 GVERYL
-240 AGYQGA
+240 AAEYQRA
-246 LPCLNVIEI
+246 LPCLIASI
-255 PWAKPV
+255 MPWAKPV
-261 LRAHHSAFYFEHS
+261 LRAHHSAFYFECS
-274 LKLSNQALLGFE
+274 LSLSSQALLGFE
-286 KAALLYRSV
+286 KADLLYRSV

-325 VFEESNKL
+325 VFEEGSRL
-333 RINRTFDWVD
+333 RINRIFDWVD

-355 EVARVFEKHFT
+355 EVAHVFEKHFT
-366 FQWDKDLELITTSSI
+366 FVWDKGLELITTNSI
-381 AWDKAKAIHYRKHPI
+381 AWDKAKAIHYRKHPV
-396 QPWPQPELPEH
+396 QPWPQPELPEYI
-407 VGRTDL
+407 GSTDL
-413 NFNCLCTEPDPH
+413 NFTCLCSEPDPH

-437 PGLSPKSWW
+437 PGLPPKNWW

-484 VPATEIPKLE
+484 VLASEIPKLE
-494 PVNGQPVILRV
+494 PINGQPVILRV

-517 NRSRSRRFAEI
+517 NRSRSRRFAET

-566 LDRVNSSTT
+566 LDRIHSSTQ
-575 LQWELIDELSW
+575 LKWELIDELSW

-617 EKGSNT
+617 EKGSDT
-623 ITVKPKYKKTFWDS
+623 ITIKPKYKKTFWDS

-682 RTGTAADTL
+682 RTGTAGDTL

-710 AVLAKSGLVEI
+710 TALAKAGMVET

-728 SSDVSEC
+728 GPDVSEC
-735 APGDLVAFNA
+735 APGELVAFNA
-745 EWWGIIDEVNVS
+745 EWWGIIDGVNVS
-757 FSYAVINQS
+757 FNHAVINQS
-766 IKVESINRE
+766 IKVESINCE

>member
-8 GTTDAHNL
+8 GTVDAHNL
-16 NLEFK
+16 NLDFK
-21 ADNTDSHNI
+21 PDNIDSHNI
-30 VLNFEHQAD
+30 ILNFEHLAD
-39 GSTGLNFGDDIS
+39 GSTHLNFGDDVT
-51 AVIDTVLITESSF
+51 AVIDTVLETEFSF
-64 EVPAVHTDTGTDTA
+64 EVTAIYADSSTNTAVIDTV
-78 SIETLLDTE
+78 LDTE
-87 INVELTARALSEADL
+87 FS
-102 VGKVDSVLETAFI
+102 F
-115 IEATVLFADQE
+115 
-126 PEQPID
+126 
-132 PGIVLDF
+132 
-139 TQPWTGSTELNF
+139 
-151 GWDSDVVA
+151 DVVA
-159 ISIDTRL
+159 VLSENTHVVGQIDTVLDTR
-166 ETQFTFELAAEFKE
+166 FSFEITAEFAE
-180 NLDLDA
+180 NLCAID
-186 ELNTALDT
+186 TVLDT
-194 GFSFELQ
+194 GFKAE
-201 AGYSENRCVI
+201 
-211 DSVVDTS
+211 
-218 FKTGIAAIFDINFIR
+218 IAAIFDINFIR

-246 LPCLNVIEI
+246 LPCLSVIEI

-274 LKLSNQALLGFE
+274 LGLSNQALLGFE
-286 KAALLYRSV
+286 KADLLYRSV

-310 FVWQENKRLA
+310 FVWQENERLV

-325 VFEESNKL
+325 VFEEGNQL
-333 RINRTFDWVD
+333 RINQKTDWEE

-348 KTFTYSY
+348 QHFTYSHQ
-355 EVARVFEKHFT
+355 VAHVFEKHFV
-366 FQWDKDLELITTSSI
+366 FAWDLGLELITTSSI
-381 AWDKAKAIHYRKHPI
+381 AWDKAKAIHYRKHPV
-396 QPWPQPELPEH
+396 QPWPQPELPEY
-407 VGRTDL
+407 VGLTDL
-413 NFNCLCTEPDPH
+413 NFNCLCTGPDPH

-437 PGLSPKSWW
+437 PGLPPKNWW

-484 VPATEIPKLE
+484 VPASEIPKLE
-494 PVNGQPVILRV
+494 PINGQPVILRV

-517 NRSRSRRFAEI
+517 NRSRSRRFAET

-566 LDRVNSSTT
+566 LDRIHSSTQ
-575 LQWELIDELSW
+575 LKWELIDELSW

-617 EKGSNT
+617 EKGSDT
-623 ITVKPKYKKTFWDS
+623 ITIKPKYKKTFWDS

-682 RTGTAADTL
+682 RTGTAGDTL

-710 AVLAKSGLVEI
+710 TALAKAGMVET

-728 SSDVSEC
+728 GPDVSEC
-735 APGDLVAFNA
+735 APGELVAFNA
-745 EWWGIIDEVNVS
+745 EWWGIIDGVNVS
-757 FSYAVINQS
+757 FNHAVINQS
-766 IKVESINRE
+766 IKVESINCE

>member
-8 GTTDAHNL
+8 GTVDAHNV

-30 VLNFEHQAD
+30 ILNFEHLAD
-39 GSTGLNFGDDIS
+39 GSTNLNFGDDVT
-51 AVIDTVLITESSF
+51 AVIDTVLDTSIDF
-64 EVPAVHTDTGTDTA
+64 EITA
-78 SIETLLDTE
+78 SYADSSTNTAVIDTVLDTE
-87 INVELTARALSEADL
+87 FS
-102 VGKVDSVLETAFI
+102 F
-115 IEATVLFADQE
+115 
-126 PEQPID
+126 
-132 PGIVLDF
+132 
-139 TQPWTGSTELNF
+139 
-151 GWDSDVVA
+151 DVVA
-159 ISIDTRL
+159 VLSENTDVVGQIDTVL
-166 ETQFTFELAAEFKE
+166 DTSFSFEITAEFAE
-180 NLDLDA
+180 NLCAID
-186 ELNTALDT
+186 TVLDT
-194 GFSFELQ
+194 GF
-201 AGYSENRCVI
+201 
-211 DSVVDTS
+211 
-218 FKTGIAAIFDINFIR
+218 KTEIAAIFDINFIR
-233 GIEAYLI
+233 GIEVYLI

-246 LPCLNVIEI
+246 LPCLSVIEI

-274 LKLSNQALLGFE
+274 LSLGNQALLGFE
-286 KAALLYRSV
+286 KANLLYRSV
-295 QLQHEESTGLVSSAD
+295 LLQHEKSTGLVSSAD
-310 FVWQENKRLA
+310 FVWQENKRLT

-325 VFEESNKL
+325 VFEEGNKL
-333 RINRTFDWVD
+333 RINRITDWEE

-348 KTFTYSY
+348 KNFTYSHQ
-355 EVARVFEKHFT
+355 VAHVFEKHFT
-366 FQWDKDLELITTSSI
+366 FEWDKGLELITTNSI
-381 AWDKAKAIHYRKHPI
+381 AWDKAKAIHYRKHPV
-396 QPWPQPELPEH
+396 QPWPQPELPEY
-407 VGRTDL
+407 VGSTDL
-413 NFNCLCTEPDPH
+413 NFNCLCTGSNPH

-437 PGLSPKSWW
+437 PSLPPKNWW

-484 VPATEIPKLE
+484 VPASEIPKLE

-536 QSALLDAPYA
+536 QSALLDAPYS

-575 LQWELIDELSW
+575 LKWELIDELSW

-623 ITVKPKYKKTFWDS
+623 ITIKPKYKKTFWDS

-682 RTGTAADTL
+682 RTGTAGDTL

-701 VESMGAYGK
+701 VESMGSYGK
-710 AVLAKSGLVEI
+710 SALAKAGMIETHNLV
-721 HHLLMPI
+721 MPI
-728 SSDVSEC
+728 GPDVSEC
-735 APGDLVAFNA
+735 APGELVAFNA
-745 EWWGIIDEVNVS
+745 EWWGIIDGVNVS
-757 FSYAVINQS
+757 FNHAVINQS

>member
-21 ADNTDSHNI
+21 ADNTDSHHI
-30 VLNFEHQAD
+30 VLNFKHQAD

-64 EVPAVHTDTGTDTA
+64 ELTAVHTDTGTDTA

-87 INVELTARALSEADL
+87 INVELTA
-102 VGKVDSVLETAFI
+102 
-115 IEATVLFADQE
+115 LFADQE
-126 PEQPID
+126 PEQPVD
-132 PGIVLDF
+132 SGIVLDF

-201 AGYSENRCVI
+201 ASYSENRCVI
-211 DSVVDTS
+211 DSVADTS
-218 FKTGIAAIFDINFIR
+218 FKTGIEAIFDINFIR
-233 GIEAYLI
+233 GVERYL
-240 AGYQGA
+240 AAEYQLA
-246 LPCLNVIEI
+246 LPCLSII
-255 PWAKPV
+255 KLPWAKPV

-274 LKLSNQALLGFE
+274 LSLSNQALLGFE

-295 QLQHEESTGLVSSAD
+295 QLQHEQATGLSSDAY
-310 FVWQENKRLA
+310 FIWQENKRLA
-320 KTRTL
+320 KARTL
-325 VFEESNKL
+325 VFEEGSRL
-333 RINRTFDWVD
+333 RINRTFDWVE

-348 KTFTYSY
+348 QNLTYSHQ
-355 EVARVFEKHFT
+355 VAHVFEKHFT
-366 FQWDKDLELITTSSI
+366 FEWDLGLELITTSSI
-381 AWDKAKAIHYRKHPI
+381 AWDKAKAIHYRKHPV
-396 QPWPQPELPEH
+396 QPWPQPELPEYI
-407 VGRTDL
+407 GSTDL

-437 PGLSPKSWW
+437 PGLPPKNWW

-471 TDRSRWCWSYSLS
+471 TDRSRWCWSYSLT
-484 VPATEIPKLE
+484 VPASEIPKLE
-494 PVNGQPVILRV
+494 PINGQPVILRV

-517 NRSRSRRFAEI
+517 NRSRSRRFAET

-536 QSALLDAPYA
+536 QSALLDAPYS

-617 EKGSNT
+617 EKGSDT
-623 ITVKPKYKKTFWDS
+623 ITIKPKYKKTFWDS

-682 RTGTAADTL
+682 RTGTAGDTL

-710 AVLAKSGLVEI
+710 AVLAKSGLVET
-721 HHLLMPI
+721 HNLVMPI
-728 SSDVSEC
+728 GPDVSEC
-735 APGDLVAFNA
+735 VPGDLVAFNA
-745 EWWGIIDEVNVS
+745 EWWGIIDGVNVS
-757 FSYAVINQS
+757 FNHAVINQS

>member
-1 MDFKNKL
+1 VANYTPPD
-8 GTTDAHNL
+8 GHQVNL
-16 NLEFK
+16 NFK
-21 ADNTDSHNI
+21 DLVTSSTD
-30 VLNFEHQAD
+30 
-39 GSTGLNFGDDIS
+39 LNFGADDQNLAS
-51 AVIDTVLITESSF
+51 LDAVI
-64 EVPAVHTDTGTDTA
+64 
-78 SIETLLDTE
+78 
-87 INVELTARALSEADL
+87 N
-102 VGKVDSVLETAFI
+102 TAF
-115 IEATVLFADQE
+115 FAKFDAVTGSN
-126 PEQPID
+126 D
-132 PGIVLDF
+132 VLDA
-139 TQPWTGSTELNF
+139 WIATGFNAEFNAVTGQFARL
-151 GWDSDVVA
+151 DVVVQTDF
-159 ISIDTRL
+159 I
-166 ETQFTFELAAEFKE
+166 AEFTAARIDQHC
-180 NLDLDA
+180 DLDA
-186 ELNTALDT
+186 VIQTGFKSNLDT
-194 GFSFELQ
+194 L
-201 AGYSENRCVI
+201 
-211 DSVVDTS
+211 
-218 FKTGIAAIFDINFIR
+218 FDINFIR

-246 LPCLNVIEI
+246 LPCLSVIEI
-255 PWAKPV
+255 PWAKPI
-261 LRAHHSAFYFEHS
+261 LKAHNSAFYFEHS
-274 LKLSNQALLGFE
+274 LGLSNQALLGFE

-295 QLQHEESTGLVSSAD
+295 LLQHEKSTGLVSSAD

-320 KTRTL
+320 KARTL
-325 VFEESNKL
+325 VFEEGNKL

-343 LVRKR
+343 LVRNR
-348 KTFTYSY
+348 KTFTYSHQ
-355 EVARVFEKHFT
+355 VAHVFEKHFT
-366 FQWDKDLELITTSSI
+366 FVWDKGLEFITSSHI
-381 AWDKAKAIHYRKHPI
+381 AWDKAKAIHYRKHPV
-396 QPWPQPELPEH
+396 QPWPQPELPEYI
-407 VGRTDL
+407 GSTDL
-413 NFNCLCTEPDPH
+413 NFTCLCSEPDPH

-437 PGLSPKSWW
+437 PALPNRKWW

-456 LDNGQNILVYDGSYS
+456 LDNGQNIQVYDGSYS

-484 VPATEIPKLE
+484 VPASEIPKLE

-517 NRSRSRRFAEI
+517 NRSRSRRFAET
-528 TYTLSGRS
+528 TYTLNGRS

-575 LQWELIDELSW
+575 LQWGLIDELSW

-617 EKGSNT
+617 EKGSDT
-623 ITVKPKYKKTFWDS
+623 ITIKPKYKKTFWDS

-701 VESMGAYGK
+701 VESMGSYGK
-710 AVLAKSGLVEI
+710 AALAKSGLVET
-721 HHLLMPI
+721 HQLVMPI

-745 EWWGIIDEVNVS
+745 EWWGIIDVVNVS
-757 FSYAVINQS
+757 FNHAVINQS
-766 IKVESINRE
+766 IKVERVNRE

>member
-8 GTTDAHNL
+8 GTVDAYNVNL
-16 NLEFK
+16 NFK
-21 ADNTDSHNI
+21 PDNTDSHNI
-30 VLNFEHQAD
+30 ILNFEHLAD
-39 GSTGLNFGDDIS
+39 GSTNLNFGDDVT
-51 AVIDTVLITESSF
+51 AVIDTILETEFSF
-64 EVPAVHTDTGTDTA
+64 EVTAFYAETGSNTAIIDTV
-78 SIETLLDTE
+78 LDTE
-87 INVELTARALSEADL
+87 FSFNVVAVFSENTDFF
-102 VGKVDSVLETAFI
+102 GQID
-115 IEATVLFADQE
+115 TVLDTRFSFEITAEFAE
-126 PEQPID
+126 N
-132 PGIVLDF
+132 LC
-139 TQPWTGSTELNF
+139 
-151 GWDSDVVA
+151 A
-159 ISIDTRL
+159 IDTV
-166 ETQFTFELAAEFKE
+166 
-180 NLDLDA
+180 
-186 ELNTALDT
+186 LDT
-194 GFSFELQ
+194 GFKAEI
-201 AGYSENRCVI
+201 E
-211 DSVVDTS
+211 
-218 FKTGIAAIFDINFIR
+218 AIFDINFIR

-240 AGYQGA
+240 TGYQGA
-246 LPCLNVIEI
+246 LPCLSVIEL
-255 PWAKPV
+255 PWAKPI
-261 LRAHHSAFYFEHS
+261 LKAHHSAFYFEHS
-274 LKLSNQALLGFE
+274 LSLSNQALLGFE

-295 QLQHEESTGLVSSAD
+295 QLQHEQATGLFSDAY
-310 FVWQENKRLA
+310 FIWQENKRLA
-320 KTRTL
+320 KARTL
-325 VFEESNKL
+325 VFEEGNKL
-333 RINRTFDWVD
+333 RVNRITDWEE

-348 KTFTYSY
+348 RNFTYSHQ
-355 EVARVFEKHFT
+355 VAHVFEKHFT
-366 FQWDKDLELITTSSI
+366 FVWDKGLELVTTSSI
-381 AWDKAKAIHYRKHPI
+381 AWDKAKAIHYRKHPV
-396 QPWPQPELPEH
+396 QPWPQPELPEYI
-407 VGRTDL
+407 GSTDL
-413 NFNCLCTEPDPH
+413 NFNCLCTGSDPH

-437 PGLSPKSWW
+437 PSLPPKNWW

-471 TDRSRWCWSYSLS
+471 TDRSRWCWSYSLT

-536 QSALLDAPYA
+536 QSALLDAPYS

-558 ARQLCQAE
+558 ARQLCQSE

-586 IVPAGSLSYSNMTP
+586 IIPAGSLSYSNLTP

-682 RTGTAADTL
+682 RTGTAGDTL

-701 VESMGAYGK
+701 VESMGSYGK
-710 AVLAKSGLVEI
+710 AALAKSGLVET
-721 HHLLMPI
+721 HNLVMP
-728 SSDVSEC
+728 VYANTGEC

-745 EWWGIIDEVNVS
+745 EWWGIIDGVNVS
-757 FSYAVINQS
+757 FNHAVIKQS

>member
-1 MDFKNKL
+1 MANYTPPD
-8 GTTDAHNL
+8 GHQVNL
-16 NLEFK
+16 NFK
-21 ADNTDSHNI
+21 DLVT
-30 VLNFEHQAD
+30 
-39 GSTGLNFGDDIS
+39 GSTDLNFGADDQNLAS
-51 AVIDTVLITESSF
+51 LDAVINTAFFAKFDAVTGSNDVLDAWIATGFNAEF
-64 EVPAVHTDTGTDTA
+64 NAVTGQFARLDVVVQTDFIAEFTATRIDQYCALNAVIQTGFK
-78 SIETLLDTE
+78 SNLDT
-87 INVELTARALSEADL
+87 L
-102 VGKVDSVLETAFI
+102 
-115 IEATVLFADQE
+115 
-126 PEQPID
+126 
-132 PGIVLDF
+132 
-139 TQPWTGSTELNF
+139 
-151 GWDSDVVA
+151 
-159 ISIDTRL
+159 
-166 ETQFTFELAAEFKE
+166 
-180 NLDLDA
+180 
-186 ELNTALDT
+186 
-194 GFSFELQ
+194 
-201 AGYSENRCVI
+201 
-211 DSVVDTS
+211 
-218 FKTGIAAIFDINFIR
+218 FDINFIR
-233 GIEAYLI
+233 GIEAYLT
-240 AGYQGA
+240 ATYQGA
-246 LPCLNVIEI
+246 LPCLSVIEI

-274 LKLSNQALLGFE
+274 LSLGNQALLGFE
-286 KAALLYRSV
+286 KADLLYRSV
-295 QLQHEESTGLVSSAD
+295 QLQHEKSTGLVSSAD

-325 VFEESNKL
+325 VFEEGNKL
-333 RINRTFDWVD
+333 RINRITDWEE

-348 KTFTYSY
+348 RNFTYSHQ
-355 EVARVFEKHFT
+355 VAHVFEKHFT
-366 FQWDKDLELITTSSI
+366 FEWDKGLELITTSSI
-381 AWDKAKAIHYRKHPI
+381 AWDKAKAIHYRKHPV
-396 QPWPQPELPEH
+396 QPWPQPELPEYI
-407 VGRTDL
+407 GSTDL
-413 NFNCLCTEPDPH
+413 NFNCLCTGPDPH

-437 PGLSPKSWW
+437 PGLPPKSWW

-471 TDRSRWCWSYSLS
+471 TDRSRWCWSYSLT

-494 PVNGQPVILRV
+494 PINGQPVILRV

-682 RTGTAADTL
+682 RTGTAGDTL

-701 VESMGAYGK
+701 VESMGSFGK
-710 AVLAKSGLVEI
+710 AALAKSGLVET
-721 HHLLMPI
+721 HQLVMPI
-728 SSDVSEC
+728 GPDVSEC
-735 APGDLVAFNA
+735 APGELVAFNA
-745 EWWGIIDEVNVS
+745 EWWGIIDGVNVS
-757 FSYAVINQS
+757 FNHAVINQS

>member
-1 MDFKNKL
+1 MSDDYKPSSLVATYQDNPAPSALTKPFSLSAIYDENYVASIL
-8 GTTDAHNL
+8 
-16 NLEFK
+16 K
-21 ADNTDSHNI
+21 ARVS
-30 VLNFEHQAD
+30 V
-39 GSTGLNFGDDIS
+39 
-51 AVIDTVLITESSF
+51 SF
-64 EVPAVHTDTGTDTA
+64 EPFIVGTNSQQVNNTG
-78 SIETLLDTE
+78 
-87 INVELTARALSEADL
+87 
-102 VGKVDSVLETAFI
+102 
-115 IEATVLFADQE
+115 Q
-126 PEQPID
+126 
-132 PGIVLDF
+132 
-139 TQPWTGSTELNF
+139 
-151 GWDSDVVA
+151 VVA
-159 ISIDTRL
+159 
-166 ETQFTFELAAEFKE
+166 F
-180 NLDLDA
+180 
-186 ELNTALDT
+186 
-194 GFSFELQ
+194 
-201 AGYSENRCVI
+201 
-211 DSVVDTS
+211 VDVS
-218 FKTGIAAIFDINFIR
+218 FKSVASGIFDINFIR

-246 LPCLNVIEI
+246 STCLSVIEI
-255 PWAKPV
+255 PWAKPI
-261 LRAHHSAFYFEHS
+261 LKAHHSAFYFEHS
-274 LKLSNQALLGFE
+274 LGLSNQALLGFE

-295 QLQHEESTGLVSSAD
+295 QLQHEKSTGLVSSAD

-325 VFEESNKL
+325 VFEEGNKL
-333 RINRTFDWVD
+333 RIDRTFDWVD

-366 FQWDKDLELITTSSI
+366 FEWDKGLEFITSSHI
-381 AWDKAKAIHYRKHPI
+381 AWDKAKAIHYRKHPV
-396 QPWPQPELPEH
+396 QPWPQPELPEY
-407 VGRTDL
+407 VGSTDL

-425 NLILNFG
+425 NLILNFA

-437 PGLSPKSWW
+437 PGLPPKNWW

-484 VPATEIPKLE
+484 VPVSEIPKLE

-528 TYTLSGRS
+528 TYTLNGRS
-536 QSALLDAPYA
+536 QSALLDAPYS

-575 LQWELIDELSW
+575 LHWELIDELSW

-617 EKGSNT
+617 EKGSDT
-623 ITVKPKYKKTFWDS
+623 ITIKPKYKKTFWDS

-656 TDYEPYPDYNGIT
+656 NNYEPYPDYNGIT

-682 RTGTAADTL
+682 RTGTAGDTL

-701 VESMGAYGK
+701 VESMGSFGK
-710 AVLAKSGLVEI
+710 AALAKSGLVET

-745 EWWGIIDEVNVS
+745 EWWGIIDGVNVS
-757 FSYAVINQS
+757 FNHAVINQS